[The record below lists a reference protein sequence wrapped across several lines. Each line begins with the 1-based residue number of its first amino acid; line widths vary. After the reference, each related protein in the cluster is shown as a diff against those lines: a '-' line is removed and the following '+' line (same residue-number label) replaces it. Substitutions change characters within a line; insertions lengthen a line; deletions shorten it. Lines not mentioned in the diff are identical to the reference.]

1 MKHVLR
7 RELAQ
12 ADFHPQPTGLV
23 QAAPV
28 RLRACLL
35 DAVALLV
42 ESQLI
47 EADQELETTECLDVD
62 IFRGVNMDTTIKVI
76 IICLV
81 ITLLF
86 KQTS

>member
-1 MKHVLR
+1 M
-7 RELAQ
+7 
-12 ADFHPQPTGLV
+12 
-23 QAAPV
+23 
-28 RLRACLL
+28 

-62 IFRGVNMDTTIKVI
+62 IFSGVNLDTTIKVI

-86 KQTS
+86 KQTG

>member
-1 MKHVLR
+1 M
-7 RELAQ
+7 
-12 ADFHPQPTGLV
+12 
-23 QAAPV
+23 